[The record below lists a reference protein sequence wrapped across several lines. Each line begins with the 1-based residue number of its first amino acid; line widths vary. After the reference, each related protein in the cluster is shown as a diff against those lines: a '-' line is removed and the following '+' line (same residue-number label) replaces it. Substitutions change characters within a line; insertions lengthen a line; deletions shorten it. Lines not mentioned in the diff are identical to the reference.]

1 MLHVVTFK
9 KKTSFQMR
17 NVVLDMLSEMN
28 AVICL
33 AWLVHT
39 EELF

>member
-17 NVVLDMLSEMN
+17 TVVLDMLILLP
-28 AVICL
+28 AR
-33 AWLVHT
+33 
-39 EELF
+39 